1 MNNVVEN
8 GRFGEFGG
16 QYAPET
22 SWKQSITR
30 RKMTLNLLRN
40 WSFILESMPIVRP
53 GFIMPKE

>member
-22 SWKQSITR
+22 L
-30 RKMTLNLLRN
+30 MFALN
-40 WSFILESMPIVRP
+40 VRTSYRE
-53 GFIMPKE
+53 IIINSHL

>member
-22 SWKQSITR
+22 L
-30 RKMTLNLLRN
+30 MFDLNELKAEKN
-40 WSFILESMPIVRP
+40 SFV
-53 GFIMPKE
+53 

>member
-22 SWKQSITR
+22 L
-30 RKMTLNLLRN
+30 MFALNE
-40 WSFILESMPIVRP
+40 LEAEYN
-53 GFIMPKE
+53 KAKK